1 MYDALKSHGWK
12 PKGGGRQF
20 GHPDHPDHPDHV
32 ILTSTAGYRHYQQ
45 HAASPGKPTL
55 HGEGKPHE
63 MGPHLAK
70 FHGTTKSLRLQKGD
84 AMNSSIYITRDRDG
98 NVTVIPNPADTLRK
112 SGPGG
117 RTIAVPVVDLV
128 QTGRDE
134 MSATEKFLH
143 GGTFQAMLPR
153 PVTMLTDE
161 STLRAIREGMMRKSV
176 EAAAELDAGRGRLA
190 DILSLF
196 PEATLKGGGSLA
208 EFDEDGNV
216 VGEQPLQKAVDRTM
230 FGPEVDLGVYN
241 GQLLRKGGA
250 ADLVRLVYGEYAGDP
265 TVGKTDLKKAAAEL
279 DELVD
284 RIGGG
289 R

>member
-1 MYDALKSHGWK
+1 MYDALHSHGWK
-12 PKGGGRQF
+12 PKGGGRQY
-20 GHPDHPDHPDHV
+20 GHRDHPSHV
-32 ILTSTAGYRHYQQ
+32 ILTSSAGYRHYEQ
-45 HAASPGKPTL
+45 HAAGKVTL

-84 AMNSSIYITRDRDG
+84 AMNSSIYISRDRDG

-117 RTIAVPVVDLV
+117 RTIAMTCVDLV
-128 QTGRDE
+128 QVGRDE
-134 MSATEKFLH
+134 MTTTERFLN
-143 GGTFQAMLPR
+143 GSQFQAMLPR

-161 STLRAIREGMMRKSV
+161 ATLREIREGMMRKSV

-196 PEATLKGGGSLA
+196 PSAVLKGGGDLM
-208 EFDEDGNV
+208 EYDEDGNV

-230 FGPEVDLGVYN
+230 FDGPDRGVYDGN
-241 GQLLRKGGA
+241 LLRKGGGLE
-250 ADLVRLVYGEYAGDP
+250 LVKLVYDEYAGDP

-279 DELVD
+279 DELCD
-284 RIGGG
+284 RLEGG